1 MFHVESLDL
10 VHRLCVTLQLS
21 SVKSQLEEEKIRLEK
36 MHSDEMEKLL
46 QKVT

>member
-1 MFHVESLDL
+1 MLISLFEVFCIFFH
-10 VHRLCVTLQLS
+10 H
-21 SVKSQLEEEKIRLEK
+21 KK